1 METTSAPASCA
12 NYPPSQAYGLRNES
26 KKLTNVGSNT
36 QLSNPRQKCVLCYKR
51 RKTLFSALCSQRPG
65 AHVLR
70 GKLSLSLSRCCT
82 LWVPIDWP
90 LAPRPFI
97 DPRSWLTFI
106 CKAALVPLRYYPG
119 DFVEMAACDQ
129 EAASLSVP
137 RRPKSGRRAFVSSVT
152 SAGNRREMSLKE
164 LVCELKRFKEVLR
177 RPDLNIPR

>member
-1 METTSAPASCA
+1 MVICFLCGNHVSSGFLCKLSTQP
-12 NYPPSQAYGLRNES
+12 GLRPQEWVQKAHKRWIKYTTVKPETEMCAMLQ
-26 KKLTNVGSNT
+26 KKKDSLLCFVLTASR
-36 QLSNPRQKCVLCYKR
+36 SSRIE
-51 RKTLFSALCSQRPG
+51 
-65 AHVLR
+65 
-70 GKLSLSLSRCCT
+70 GKALSLSRCCT

-152 SAGNRREMSLKE
+152 SAWKPERNESERAGVRAGE
-164 LVCELKRFKEVLR
+164 
-177 RPDLNIPR
+177 I